1 MYHALTVELPE
12 DLFQS
17 LQRIA
22 QNTQRPIEDVV
33 LCAATTRLP
42 ASKGLPDEI
51 IENLSSLELLDAA
64 ALRQVMLSS
73 GPAQSAQVLCE
84 LLIQQQFSALSVA
97 AQSELDELLHE
108 ADLLLLRKAR
118 AALLLRLRGNPVP
131 SLKELREQIPFA

>member
-1 MYHALTVELPE
+1 MYHALTVQLPE

-22 QNTQRPIEDVV
+22 QAIQRPIEEIV
-33 LCAATTRLP
+33 LCAMTTRLP
-42 ASKGLPDEI
+42 ASEGLPDEI
-51 IENLSSLELLDAA
+51 IENLASLELLDAA

-73 GPAQSAQVLCE
+73 VPPQPAQVLCE
-84 LLIQQQFSALSVA
+84 LLRQQQNSALSVA
-97 AQSELDELLHE
+97 AQEELDELLRE

-118 AALLLRLRGNPVP
+118 AALLLRLRGNHVP